1 MDESAICRFLRRNNF
16 TRKKLSNVALQRNI
30 TLRQQ
35 FMLDMSIYDPEM
47 LLFVDETGS
56 DRRNAL

>member
-16 TRKKLSNVALQRNI
+16 TRKKLSKPQRNI

-35 FMLDMSIYDPEM
+35 FNIDMSIYDPEM
-47 LLFVDETGS
+47 LLYITAKTNVSF
-56 DRRNAL
+56 